1 VRVDDRSPSGRTSG
15 RTEERARRA
24 PWSAPADPPEHVGE
38 RFKLVPPPARAPVER
53 AAERLRFR
61 HRLLADPL
69 WTSCAT
75 VLVVLDVAVLFFL
88 TRSGW
93 LVAMALL
100 VSAALGSYRH
110 RHTLSL
116 SEGDGRY
123 AILTAAVVAPM
134 LAVGDLPL
142 HVALYTVSV
151 IAGLLLSRAAGF
163 WVVKQIRSRWPRP
176 VFIAGAGH
184 IARVL
189 DRALA
194 EHPEYGLQ
202 PAAFVCDVP
211 VPDADRPVY
220 AYADAFPELQKVDAV
235 GLICAFGPEPQAEQ
249 NRLVRDAEV
258 DRRHIWVVPRLFD
271 LSPRRDE
278 IWGLPI
284 AVIQRPAIYKP
295 VVRFTKRLIDISVA
309 ALALVL
315 LSPLILALALI
326 VRLTSRGPVFFRQ
339 RRVGLRGVEFTMLKF
354 RTMQVASDADTGW
367 TVPDDPRRTPTGRLL
382 RRTSLD
388 ELPQLLNVVLGH
400 MSLVGP
406 RPERRVFAEQ
416 FAEELPT
423 YPERTR
429 VAGGITGLAQVHDLR
444 GDSSIEDRARYDNRY
459 IDQYSLFLDVV
470 IALRTVGSLFRSKQS
485 Y

>member
-1 VRVDDRSPSGRTSG
+1 VRVDEPSPSGRTSG
-15 RTEERARRA
+15 RTEERETRA
-24 PWSAPADPPEHVGE
+24 PWSAPADAPERDGE
-38 RFKLVPPPARAPVER
+38 RFKLVPAPPREAAER
-53 AAERLRFR
+53 VAERLRLR

-69 WTSCAT
+69 WTVCAT
-75 VLVVLDVAVLFFL
+75 VLVVLDAGVLVVL

-93 LVAMALL
+93 LVAMVLL

-134 LAVGDLPL
+134 LAVGDVP
-142 HVALYTVSV
+142 VQAALYTLSV
-151 IAGLLLSRAAGF
+151 IAGLLLSRAVGF
-163 WVVKQIRSRWPRP
+163 WLVKQIRRRWPRP

-194 EHPEYGLQ
+194 DHPEYGLQ

-211 VPDADRPVY
+211 MPDADRPVY
-220 AYADAFPELQKVDAV
+220 AYADAFPALQEVDAV

-249 NRLVRDAEV
+249 NLLVREAEV
-258 DRRHIWVVPRLFD
+258 DRRRIWVVPRLFD

-278 IWGLPI
+278 IWGLPM
-284 AVIQRPAIYKP
+284 AVIHRPAIYNP
-295 VVRFTKRLIDISVA
+295 VVRFTKRLVDISVA
-309 ALALVL
+309 TFALVL
-315 LSPLILALALI
+315 LSPLMLALAVI

-354 RTMQVASDADTGW
+354 RTMQVAADADTGW
-367 TVPDDPRRTPTGRLL
+367 TVPDDPRRTPAGRLL

-388 ELPQLLNVVLGH
+388 ELPQLLNVILGH

-406 RPERRVFAEQ
+406 RPERLVFHEQ

-459 IDQYSLFLDVV
+459 IDQYSLFLDIV
-470 IALRTVGSLFRSKQS
+470 IALRTVGSLFGSKQS